1 MWPLSQ
7 ACPAALTAAPRC
19 GPRAAAD
26 APTSLQI
33 TELSKEVVSLKEALQ
48 GRPAAPDSP
57 EVAALRGQ
65 VAALQGQ
72 LEVRAALTGTTGDG
86 FGGSQGSLGCTWQA
100 WEESISIFW
109 LLALSHWCVPS
120 KVGLRAPRGCLTCLR
135 GSCFSEPPSP
145 LSAGGRQGPQCG
157 GGLI

>member
-1 MWPLSQ
+1 MWPLLSQ

-72 LEVRAALTGTTGDG
+72 LEVRAALTGTTGDD
-86 FGGSQGSLGCTWQA
+86 FGGARGAWGARGRHGRKVFQYFGYWHCHTGVCPQKWGS
-100 WEESISIFW
+100 E
-109 LLALSHWCVPS
+109 
-120 KVGLRAPRGCLTCLR
+120 
-135 GSCFSEPPSP
+135 
-145 LSAGGRQGPQCG
+145 RQGG
-157 GGLI
+157 V

>member
-1 MWPLSQ
+1 MLSQ
-7 ACPAALTAAPRC
+7 ACPAALTAAPRR

-26 APTSLQI
+26 APTLLQI

-65 VAALQGQ
+65 VATLQGQ

-86 FGGSQGSLGCTWQA
+86 FGGARGAWGARGRHGRKVFQYFGYWHCHTGVCLKSGAQSAKGVFDMSQGV
-100 WEESISIFW
+100 
-109 LLALSHWCVPS
+109 LLL
-120 KVGLRAPRGCLTCLR
+120 
-135 GSCFSEPPSP
+135 
-145 LSAGGRQGPQCG
+145 
-157 GGLI
+157 

>member
-7 ACPAALTAAPRC
+7 ACPAALTAAPCC

-57 EVAALRGQ
+57 EVAALHGQ

-72 LEVRAALTGTTGDG
+72 LEEAARDHSAVVALYRSHLLYAIQGQMDEDVQQIL
-86 FGGSQGSLGCTWQA
+86 SQILQMQRLQA
-100 WEESISIFW
+100 
-109 LLALSHWCVPS
+109 
-120 KVGLRAPRGCLTCLR
+120 
-135 GSCFSEPPSP
+135 
-145 LSAGGRQGPQCG
+145 QGH
-157 GGLI
+157 